1 MWACVCIFSFRIF
14 GLSRGTIDFV
24 QVHSY
29 ASKSKG
35 TYAAASPFSVAAS
48 YYRDVTKPIVI
59 GEFASA
65 YCKGAQQGLSSCSV
79 GSHYAWALAQGYAG
93 AWDWALNDGVD
104 DEEVCDA
111 GMAAVASDRA
121 VRAVQ
126 LGASGDDDKYDD
138 CGGGGG
144 GCSDVAPDDQYT
156 CAEQAAWGKCDSD
169 WMVGFCCLSCFACD
183 GCT

>member
-1 MWACVCIFSFRIF
+1 M
-14 GLSRGTIDFV
+14 